1 MLIKTQLS
9 LKNTLQSRF
18 VSYKH
23 RVSSISFC
31 QESALFG
38 ILMVDF
44 GGKG

>member
-9 LKNTLQSRF
+9 LKNTLQSR
-18 VSYKH
+18 SMILKH
-23 RVSSISFC
+23 RVDDICLS

-38 ILMVDF
+38 ILMVNY

>member
-9 LKNTLQSRF
+9 LKNTPQSR
-18 VSYKH
+18 SINLKH